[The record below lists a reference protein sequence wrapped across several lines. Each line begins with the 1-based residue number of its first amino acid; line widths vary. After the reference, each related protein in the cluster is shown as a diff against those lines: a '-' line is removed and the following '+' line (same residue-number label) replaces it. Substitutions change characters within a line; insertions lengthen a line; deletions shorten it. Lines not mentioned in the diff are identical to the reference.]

1 MIWRPGITSFIF
13 ARHGVLGHLDC
24 YGFADLE
31 RKAPAIPV
39 TLEGPAEWWAVQV
52 EMRPDSIVRL
62 YSMTKCVV
70 SVALGVCLEAK
81 RLLKHVDHWN
91 QMNASKARSWET
103 RWNNKPHKSIHQWL
117 RLLRGC
123 KTDSCCMCYTTLI
136 SQKDGS
142 SFSVWI
148 TSYNHTI
155 SYPKFAHQ
163 CPRGEMRV
171 PNSPQHCVRKVCL
184 TSMTMSP
191 SELDSKQQTD
201 GSWFNVLDSS
211 WAHSDLGCFGCLDY

>member
-123 KTDSCCMCYTTLI
+123 KTDTCCMLLHVLYYSC
-136 SQKDGS
+136 
-142 SFSVWI
+142 FSKRWKQFQCLDHQLQ
-148 TSYNHTI
+148 SYHI
-155 SYPKFAHQ
+155 IP
-163 CPRGEMRV
+163 
-171 PNSPQHCVRKVCL
+171 KVCA
-184 TSMTMSP
+184 P
-191 SELDSKQQTD
+191 
-201 GSWFNVLDSS
+201 VP
-211 WAHSDLGCFGCLDY
+211 